1 MNLSKCCKCSY
12 TRCRCDTVES
22 TTLVPIIEKK
32 KKAVVTKSCI
42 KPEPCK
48 VTQSKCPTNRIVS
61 ISRLG
66 DKAVVTLS
74 DCTYY
79 EADLSTIDFSTF
91 SIGSGL
97 TVISVKAKESGNVL
111 EITYRD
117 INTGEITKEDVI
129 IEGDTQDIENLINN
143 LNNKIDASKIK
154 STELNNGTFT
164 ITLEDNTKFDTDLSG
179 LITADKF
186 VNSGAIISGNKLQL
200 SFNDGSSVEID
211 CSGLITADKFVNSG
225 AVISGNKLQLNFNDG
240 SSVEIDLSSIVV
252 TSSGETVLITGGSIN
267 GNTLTLNLSNNT
279 SIDVDITDLISG
291 IVNQVT
297 NNIESTVIENATN
310 QVINNFLKLGYR
322 INTQDSNYT
331 LVQDDFDGRTI
342 VRMNSASNQT
352 LTVIKPDSEEKIGT
366 VVMVRRSNGNAGT
379 LLTLVAGEGVT
390 LSPVDIS
397 PLRRIGSS
405 VSLIYIGKG
414 YWDVFGELP

>member
-32 KKAVVTKSCI
+32 KKAVVTHSCN

-111 EITYRD
+111 EITYKD

-154 STELNNGTFT
+154 STELNSGTFT
-164 ITLEDNTKFDTDLSG
+164 ITLGDNTKFDTDL
-179 LITADKF
+179 
-186 VNSGAIISGNKLQL
+186 
-200 SFNDGSSVEID
+200 
-211 CSGLITADKFVNSG
+211 SGLITADKFVNSG

-252 TSSGETVLITGGSIN
+252 TSSGETVLITGGSIK

>member
-12 TRCRCDTVES
+12 TRCRCDTVKS

-32 KKAVVTKSCI
+32 KKAVVNKSCN
-42 KPEPCK
+42 KSEPSK
-48 VTQSKCPTNRIVS
+48 VTQSKCPTNRIIS

-66 DKAVVTLS
+66 DKVVVTLS

-91 SIGSGL
+91 GTGSGL

-111 EITYRD
+111 EVTYRD

-143 LNNKIDASKIK
+143 LNNKIDANKIK
-154 STELNNGTFT
+154 STELNNGTYT
-164 ITLEDNTKFDTDLSG
+164 ITLKDNTKFDTD
-179 LITADKF
+179 F
-186 VNSGAIISGNKLQL
+186 
-200 SFNDGSSVEID
+200 
-211 CSGLITADKFVNSG
+211 SGLITADKFVNSG
-225 AVISGNKLQLNFNDG
+225 AVISGNKLQLSFNDG
-240 SSVEIDLSSIVV
+240 SSIEIDLSSIVV

-279 SIDVDITDLISG
+279 SIDVDITGLISD

-352 LTVIKPDSEEKIGT
+352 LTVIKPNSEEKIGT

-379 LLTLVAGEGVT
+379 LLTLVAGKGVT

-405 VSLIYIGKG
+405 VSLIYIGNG

>member
-12 TRCRCDTVES
+12 TRCRCDTVKS

-32 KKAVVTKSCI
+32 KKAVVTKSCN
-42 KPEPCK
+42 KSEPSK
-48 VTQSKCPTNRIVS
+48 VTQSKCPTNRIIS

-66 DKAVVTLS
+66 DKVVVTLS

-91 SIGSGL
+91 GTGSGL

-111 EITYRD
+111 EVTYRD

-143 LNNKIDASKIK
+143 LNNKIDANKIK
-154 STELNNGTFT
+154 STELNNGTYT
-164 ITLEDNTKFDTDLSG
+164 ITLKDNTKFDTD
-179 LITADKF
+179 F
-186 VNSGAIISGNKLQL
+186 
-200 SFNDGSSVEID
+200 
-211 CSGLITADKFVNSG
+211 SGLITADKFVNSG
-225 AVISGNKLQLNFNDG
+225 AVISGNKLQLSFNDG
-240 SSVEIDLSSIVV
+240 SSIEIDLSSIVV

-279 SIDVDITDLISG
+279 SIDVDITGLISD

-352 LTVIKPDSEEKIGT
+352 LTVIKPNSEEKIGT

-379 LLTLVAGEGVT
+379 LLTLVAGKGVT

-405 VSLIYIGKG
+405 VSLIYIGNG

>member
-1 MNLSKCCKCSY
+1 MNSSKCCKCSY
-12 TRCRCDTVES
+12 TRCRCDTVKS

-32 KKAVVTKSCI
+32 KKAVVTKSCN
-42 KPEPCK
+42 KSEPSK
-48 VTQSKCPTNRIVS
+48 VTQSKCPTNRIIS

-66 DKAVVTLS
+66 DKVVVTLN

-79 EADLSTIDFSTF
+79 ETDLSTIDFSTF
-91 SIGSGL
+91 STGSGL

-111 EITYRD
+111 EVTYRD

-129 IEGDTQDIENLINN
+129 IKGDTQDIENLINN

-154 STELNNGTFT
+154 STELNNGIYT
-164 ITLEDNTKFDTDLSG
+164 ITLKDNTKFNTD
-179 LITADKF
+179 F
-186 VNSGAIISGNKLQL
+186 
-200 SFNDGSSVEID
+200 
-211 CSGLITADKFVNSG
+211 SGLITADKFVNSG
-225 AVISGNKLQLNFNDG
+225 AVISGNKLQLSFNDG
-240 SSVEIDLSSIVV
+240 SNVEIDLSSIVV

-267 GNTLTLNLSNNT
+267 GNTLTLNLSNGTN
-279 SIDVDITDLISG
+279 IDVDITGLISG

-405 VSLIYIGKG
+405 VSLIYIGNG

>member
-12 TRCRCDTVES
+12 TRCRCDTVKS

-32 KKAVVTKSCI
+32 KNAVVTKSCN
-42 KPEPCK
+42 KPEPSK
-48 VTQSKCPTNRIVS
+48 VTQSKCPTNRIIS

-66 DKAVVTLS
+66 DKVVVTLN

-91 SIGSGL
+91 
-97 TVISVKAKESGNVL
+97 
-111 EITYRD
+111 
-117 INTGEITKEDVI
+117 
-129 IEGDTQDIENLINN
+129 
-143 LNNKIDASKIK
+143 
-154 STELNNGTFT
+154 F
-164 ITLEDNTKFDTDLSG
+164 
-179 LITADKF
+179 
-186 VNSGAIISGNKLQL
+186 
-200 SFNDGSSVEID
+200 
-211 CSGLITADKFVNSG
+211 SGLITADKFVNSG
-225 AVISGNKLQLNFNDG
+225 AVISGNKLQLSFNDG
-240 SSVEIDLSSIVV
+240 SSIEIDLSSIVV

-279 SIDVDITDLISG
+279 SIDVDITGLISG

-297 NNIESTVIENATN
+297 KNIESTVIENATN

-322 INTQDSNYT
+322 INTQNSNYT

-352 LTVIKPDSEEKIGT
+352 LTVIKPASEEKIGT

-405 VSLIYIGKG
+405 VSLIYIGNG

>member
-12 TRCRCDTVES
+12 TRCRCDTVKS

-32 KKAVVTKSCI
+32 KKAVVTKSCN
-42 KPEPCK
+42 KSEPSK
-48 VTQSKCPTNRIVS
+48 VTQSKCPTNRIIS

-66 DKAVVTLS
+66 DKVVVTLS

-91 SIGSGL
+91 GTGSGL

-111 EITYRD
+111 EVTYRD

-143 LNNKIDASKIK
+143 LNNKIDANKIK
-154 STELNNGTFT
+154 STELNNGTYT
-164 ITLEDNTKFDTDLSG
+164 ITLKDNTKFDTD
-179 LITADKF
+179 F
-186 VNSGAIISGNKLQL
+186 
-200 SFNDGSSVEID
+200 
-211 CSGLITADKFVNSG
+211 SGLITADKFVNSG
-225 AVISGNKLQLNFNDG
+225 AVISGNKLQLSFNDG

-279 SIDVDITDLISG
+279 SIDVDITGLISD

-352 LTVIKPDSEEKIGT
+352 LTVIKPNSEEKIGT

-379 LLTLVAGEGVT
+379 LLTLVAGKGVT

-405 VSLIYIGKG
+405 VSLIYIGNG
-414 YWDVFGELP
+414 HWDVFGELP

>member
-12 TRCRCDTVES
+12 TRCRCDTVKS

-32 KKAVVTKSCI
+32 KKAVVTKSCN
-42 KPEPCK
+42 KSEPSK
-48 VTQSKCPTNRIVS
+48 VTQSKCPTNRIIS

-66 DKAVVTLS
+66 DKVVVTLS

-91 SIGSGL
+91 STVSGL
-97 TVISVKAKESGNVL
+97 TVISVKAKESSNVL
-111 EITYRD
+111 EVTYRD
-117 INTGEITKEDVI
+117 INTGKITKEDVI
-129 IEGDTQDIENLINN
+129 IKGDIQDIENLINN
-143 LNNKIDASKIK
+143 LNNKIDANKIK
-154 STELNNGTFT
+154 STELKNGTYT
-164 ITLEDNTKFDTDLSG
+164 ITLKDNTKFDTD
-179 LITADKF
+179 F
-186 VNSGAIISGNKLQL
+186 
-200 SFNDGSSVEID
+200 
-211 CSGLITADKFVNSG
+211 SGLITADKFVNSG
-225 AVISGNKLQLNFNDG
+225 AVISGNKLQLSFNDG
-240 SSVEIDLSSIVV
+240 SIVEIDLSSIVV
-252 TSSGETVLITGGSIN
+252 TSSGETVLITGGSIK

-279 SIDVDITDLISG
+279 SIDVDITGLISD

-322 INTQDSNYT
+322 INTQDTNYT

-366 VVMVRRSNGNAGT
+366 VVMVRRSNGNTGT

-405 VSLIYIGKG
+405 VSLIYIGNG
-414 YWDVFGELP
+414 HWDVFGELP

>member
-12 TRCRCDTVES
+12 TRCRCDTVKS
-22 TTLVPIIEKK
+22 TALVPIIEKK
-32 KKAVVTKSCI
+32 KKAVVTKSCN
-42 KPEPCK
+42 KSEPSK
-48 VTQSKCPTNRIVS
+48 VTQSKCPTNRIIS

-66 DKAVVTLS
+66 DKVVVTLN

-91 SIGSGL
+91 STGSGL
-97 TVISVKAKESGNVL
+97 TVISVKAKENGNTL
-111 EITYRD
+111 EVTYRD

-129 IEGDTQDIENLINN
+129 IEWNAQDIENLINN

-154 STELNNGTFT
+154 STELNNGTYT
-164 ITLEDNTKFDTDLSG
+164 ITLKDNTKFDTD
-179 LITADKF
+179 F
-186 VNSGAIISGNKLQL
+186 
-200 SFNDGSSVEID
+200 
-211 CSGLITADKFVNSG
+211 SGLITADKFVNSG
-225 AVISGNKLQLNFNDG
+225 AVISGNKLQLSFNDG

-279 SIDVDITDLISG
+279 SIDVDITGLISG

-405 VSLIYIGKG
+405 VSLIYIGNG
-414 YWDVFGELP
+414 HWDVFGELP

>member
-12 TRCRCDTVES
+12 TRCRCDTVKS
-22 TTLVPIIEKK
+22 TALVPIIEKK
-32 KKAVVTKSCI
+32 KKAVVTKSCN
-42 KPEPCK
+42 KSEPSK
-48 VTQSKCPTNRIVS
+48 VTQSKCPTNRIIS

-66 DKAVVTLS
+66 DKVVVTLN

-91 SIGSGL
+91 STGSGL
-97 TVISVKAKESGNVL
+97 TVISVKAKENGNTL
-111 EITYRD
+111 EVTYRD

-129 IEGDTQDIENLINN
+129 IEGNAQDIENLINN

-154 STELNNGTFT
+154 STELNNGTYT
-164 ITLEDNTKFDTDLSG
+164 ITLKDNTKFDTD
-179 LITADKF
+179 F
-186 VNSGAIISGNKLQL
+186 
-200 SFNDGSSVEID
+200 
-211 CSGLITADKFVNSG
+211 SGLITADKFVNSG
-225 AVISGNKLQLNFNDG
+225 AVISGNKLQLSFNDG

-279 SIDVDITDLISG
+279 SIDVDITGLISG
-291 IVNQVT
+291 IVKQVT

-405 VSLIYIGKG
+405 VSLIYIGNG
-414 YWDVFGELP
+414 HWDVFGELP

>member
-12 TRCRCDTVES
+12 TRCRCDTKS

-32 KKAVVTKSCI
+32 KKTVVTKSCN
-42 KPEPCK
+42 KSEPSK
-48 VTQSKCPTNRIVS
+48 VTQSKCPTNRIIS

-66 DKAVVTLS
+66 DKVVVTLN

-91 SIGSGL
+91 STGSGL

-111 EITYRD
+111 EVTYRD

-143 LNNKIDASKIK
+143 LNNKIDANKIK
-154 STELNNGTFT
+154 STELNNGTYT
-164 ITLEDNTKFDTDLSG
+164 ITLKDNTKFDTD
-179 LITADKF
+179 F
-186 VNSGAIISGNKLQL
+186 
-200 SFNDGSSVEID
+200 
-211 CSGLITADKFVNSG
+211 SGLITADKFVNSG
-225 AVISGNKLQLNFNDG
+225 AVISGNKLQLSFNDG
-240 SSVEIDLSSIVV
+240 SIIEIDLSSIVV
-252 TSSGETVLITGGSIN
+252 ASSGETVLITGGSIN
-267 GNTLTLNLSNNT
+267 GNILTLNLSNNT
-279 SIDVDITDLISG
+279 SIDVDITGLISG

-331 LVQDDFDGRTI
+331 LVQGDFDGRTI

-352 LTVIKPDSEEKIGT
+352 LTVIKPDSEEKVGT

-414 YWDVFGELP
+414 HWDVFGELP

>member
-12 TRCRCDTVES
+12 TRCRCDTVKS

-32 KKAVVTKSCI
+32 KKAVVTKSCN
-42 KPEPCK
+42 KSEPSK
-48 VTQSKCPTNRIVS
+48 VTQSKCPTNRIIS

-66 DKAVVTLS
+66 DKVVVTLS

-79 EADLSTIDFSTF
+79 EADLSTVDFSTF
-91 SIGSGL
+91 STGSGL

-143 LNNKIDASKIK
+143 LNNKIDANKIK
-154 STELNNGTFT
+154 STELNNGTYT
-164 ITLEDNTKFDTDLSG
+164 ITLEDNTKFDTD
-179 LITADKF
+179 F
-186 VNSGAIISGNKLQL
+186 
-200 SFNDGSSVEID
+200 
-211 CSGLITADKFVNSG
+211 SGLITADKFVNSG
-225 AVISGNKLQLNFNDG
+225 AVISGNKLQLSFNDG

-279 SIDVDITDLISG
+279 SIDVDITGLISG
-291 IVNQVT
+291 IVKQVT

-322 INTQDSNYT
+322 INTKDSNYT

-405 VSLIYIGKG
+405 VSLIYIGNG
-414 YWDVFGELP
+414 HWDVFGELP

>member
-12 TRCRCDTVES
+12 TRCRCDTVKS

-32 KKAVVTKSCI
+32 KKAVVTKSCN
-42 KPEPCK
+42 KSEPSK
-48 VTQSKCPTNRIVS
+48 VTQSKCPTNRIIS

-66 DKAVVTLS
+66 DKVVVTLN

-79 EADLSTIDFSTF
+79 ETDLSTIDFSTF
-91 SIGSGL
+91 STGSGL

-111 EITYRD
+111 EVTYRD

-129 IEGDTQDIENLINN
+129 IKGDTQDIENLINN

-154 STELNNGTFT
+154 STELNNGIYT
-164 ITLEDNTKFDTDLSG
+164 ITLKDNTKFNTD
-179 LITADKF
+179 F
-186 VNSGAIISGNKLQL
+186 
-200 SFNDGSSVEID
+200 
-211 CSGLITADKFVNSG
+211 SGLITADKFVNSG
-225 AVISGNKLQLNFNDG
+225 AVISGNKLQLSFNDG
-240 SSVEIDLSSIVV
+240 SNVEIDLSSIVV

-267 GNTLTLNLSNNT
+267 GNTLTLNLSNGTN
-279 SIDVDITDLISG
+279 IDVDITGLISG

-405 VSLIYIGKG
+405 VSLIYIGNG

>member
-12 TRCRCDTVES
+12 TRCRCDTVKS

-32 KKAVVTKSCI
+32 KKAVVTKSCN
-42 KPEPCK
+42 KSEPSK
-48 VTQSKCPTNRIVS
+48 VTQSKCPTNRIIS

-66 DKAVVTLS
+66 DKVVVTLS

-91 SIGSGL
+91 STGSGL

-129 IEGDTQDIENLINN
+129 IEGNAQDIENLINN
-143 LNNKIDASKIK
+143 LNNKIDANKIK
-154 STELNNGTFT
+154 STELNNGTYT
-164 ITLEDNTKFDTDLSG
+164 ITLKDNTKFDTD
-179 LITADKF
+179 F
-186 VNSGAIISGNKLQL
+186 
-200 SFNDGSSVEID
+200 
-211 CSGLITADKFVNSG
+211 SGLITADKFVNSG
-225 AVISGNKLQLNFNDG
+225 AVISGNKLQLSFNDG

-279 SIDVDITDLISG
+279 SIDVDITGLISG

-322 INTQDSNYT
+322 INTKDSNYT

-405 VSLIYIGKG
+405 VSLIYIGNG
-414 YWDVFGELP
+414 HWDVFGELP

>member
-12 TRCRCDTVES
+12 TRCRCDTVKS

-32 KKAVVTKSCI
+32 KKAVVTKSCN
-42 KPEPCK
+42 KPEPSK
-48 VTQSKCPTNRIVS
+48 VTQSKCPTNRIIS

-66 DKAVVTLS
+66 DKVVVTLN

-97 TVISVKAKESGNVL
+97 MVISVKAKESGNVL
-111 EITYRD
+111 EVTYKD

-129 IEGDTQDIENLINN
+129 IEGDTQDIKNLINN

-154 STELNNGTFT
+154 STELNNGTYT
-164 ITLEDNTKFDTDLSG
+164 ITLKDNTKFDTD
-179 LITADKF
+179 F
-186 VNSGAIISGNKLQL
+186 
-200 SFNDGSSVEID
+200 
-211 CSGLITADKFVNSG
+211 SGLITADKFVNSG
-225 AVISGNKLQLNFNDG
+225 AVISGNKLQLSFNDG
-240 SSVEIDLSSIVV
+240 SSIEIDLSSIVV

-279 SIDVDITDLISG
+279 SIDVDITGLISG

-366 VVMVRRSNGNAGT
+366 VVMVRRSKGNVGT

>member
-1 MNLSKCCKCSY
+1 MNLSKCSKCSH
-12 TRCRCDTVES
+12 TRCRCDTVKS

-32 KKAVVTKSCI
+32 KKTVVTKSCN
-42 KPEPCK
+42 KPEPSK
-48 VTQSKCPTNRIVS
+48 VTQSKCPTNRIIS

-66 DKAVVTLS
+66 DKVVVTLS

-91 SIGSGL
+91 STGSGL
-97 TVISVKAKESGNVL
+97 TVISVKAKGSGNTL
-111 EITYRD
+111 EVTYKD

-143 LNNKIDASKIK
+143 LNNKIDANKIK
-154 STELNNGTFT
+154 STELNNGTYT
-164 ITLEDNTKFDTDLSG
+164 ITLEDNTKFDTD
-179 LITADKF
+179 F
-186 VNSGAIISGNKLQL
+186 
-200 SFNDGSSVEID
+200 
-211 CSGLITADKFVNSG
+211 SGLITADKFVNSG
-225 AVISGNKLQLNFNDG
+225 AVISGNKLQLSFNDG

-279 SIDVDITDLISG
+279 SIDVDITGLISDV
-291 IVNQVT
+291 VNQVT

-379 LLTLVAGEGVT
+379 LLTLVAGKGVT

-405 VSLIYIGKG
+405 VSLIYIGNG
-414 YWDVFGELP
+414 HWDVFGELP

>member
-1 MNLSKCCKCSY
+1 MNSSKCCKCSY
-12 TRCRCDTVES
+12 TRCRCDTVKS

-32 KKAVVTKSCI
+32 KKAVVTKSCN
-42 KPEPCK
+42 KSEPSK
-48 VTQSKCPTNRIVS
+48 VTQSKCPTNRIIS

-66 DKAVVTLS
+66 DKVVVTLN

-91 SIGSGL
+91 STGSGL

-111 EITYRD
+111 EVTYRD

-129 IEGDTQDIENLINN
+129 IKGDTQDIENLINN

-154 STELNNGTFT
+154 STELNNGIYT
-164 ITLEDNTKFDTDLSG
+164 ITLKDNTKFNTD
-179 LITADKF
+179 F
-186 VNSGAIISGNKLQL
+186 
-200 SFNDGSSVEID
+200 
-211 CSGLITADKFVNSG
+211 SGLITADKFVNSG
-225 AVISGNKLQLNFNDG
+225 AVISGNKLQLSFNDG
-240 SSVEIDLSSIVV
+240 SNVEIDLSSIVV

-267 GNTLTLNLSNNT
+267 GNTLTLNLSNGTN
-279 SIDVDITDLISG
+279 IDVDITGLISG

-405 VSLIYIGKG
+405 VSLIYIGNG

>member
-32 KKAVVTKSCI
+32 KKAVVTKPCN

-48 VTQSKCPTNRIVS
+48 DTKSKCPTNRIVS

-66 DKAVVTLS
+66 DKVVVTLS

-111 EITYRD
+111 EITYKD

-129 IEGDTQDIENLINN
+129 IEVDTQDIENLINN

-186 VNSGAIISGNKLQL
+186 VNSGA
-200 SFNDGSSVEID
+200 
-211 CSGLITADKFVNSG
+211 
-225 AVISGNKLQLNFNDG
+225 VISGNKLQLNFNDG

-252 TSSGETVLITGGSIN
+252 TSSGETVLITGGSIK

>member
-12 TRCRCDTVES
+12 TRCRCDTVKS

-32 KKAVVTKSCI
+32 KAVVTKSCN
-42 KPEPCK
+42 KSEPSK
-48 VTQSKCPTNRIVS
+48 VTQSKCPTNRIIS

-66 DKAVVTLS
+66 DKVVVTLS

-91 SIGSGL
+91 GTGSGL

-111 EITYRD
+111 EVTYRD

-129 IEGDTQDIENLINN
+129 IEGDTQDIKNLINN

-154 STELNNGTFT
+154 STELNNGTYT
-164 ITLEDNTKFDTDLSG
+164 ITLEDNTKFDTD
-179 LITADKF
+179 F
-186 VNSGAIISGNKLQL
+186 
-200 SFNDGSSVEID
+200 
-211 CSGLITADKFVNSG
+211 SGLITADKFVNSG
-225 AVISGNKLQLNFNDG
+225 AVISGNKLQLSFNDG

-279 SIDVDITDLISG
+279 SIDVDITGLISG

-342 VRMNSASNQT
+342 VRMNSTSNQT

-366 VVMVRRSNGNAGT
+366 VVMVRRSNGNTGT
-379 LLTLVAGEGVT
+379 LLTLVTGKGVT

-405 VSLIYIGKG
+405 VSLIYIGNG
-414 YWDVFGELP
+414 HWDVFGELP

>member
-12 TRCRCDTVES
+12 TRCRCDTVKS
-22 TTLVPIIEKK
+22 TALVPIIEKK
-32 KKAVVTKSCI
+32 KKAVVTKSCN
-42 KPEPCK
+42 KSEPSK
-48 VTQSKCPTNRIVS
+48 VTQSKCPTNRIIS

-66 DKAVVTLS
+66 DKVVVTLN

-91 SIGSGL
+91 STGSGL
-97 TVISVKAKESGNVL
+97 TVISVKAKENGNTL
-111 EITYRD
+111 EVTYRD

-129 IEGDTQDIENLINN
+129 IEGNAQDIENLINN

-154 STELNNGTFT
+154 STELNNGTYT
-164 ITLEDNTKFDTDLSG
+164 ITLKDNTKFDTD
-179 LITADKF
+179 F
-186 VNSGAIISGNKLQL
+186 
-200 SFNDGSSVEID
+200 
-211 CSGLITADKFVNSG
+211 SGLITADKFVNSG
-225 AVISGNKLQLNFNDG
+225 AVISGNKLQLSFNDG

-279 SIDVDITDLISG
+279 SIDVDITGLISG
-291 IVNQVT
+291 IVKQVT

-322 INTQDSNYT
+322 INTKDSNYT

-405 VSLIYIGKG
+405 VSLIYIGNG
-414 YWDVFGELP
+414 HWDVFGELP

>member
-12 TRCRCDTVES
+12 TRCRCDTVKS

-32 KKAVVTKSCI
+32 KKAVVTKSCN
-42 KPEPCK
+42 KSEPSK
-48 VTQSKCPTNRIVS
+48 VTQSKCPTNRIIS

-66 DKAVVTLS
+66 DKVVVTLS

-91 SIGSGL
+91 STGSGL

-143 LNNKIDASKIK
+143 LNNKIDANKIK
-154 STELNNGTFT
+154 STELNNGTYT
-164 ITLEDNTKFDTDLSG
+164 ITLEDNTKFDTD
-179 LITADKF
+179 F
-186 VNSGAIISGNKLQL
+186 
-200 SFNDGSSVEID
+200 
-211 CSGLITADKFVNSG
+211 SGLITADKFVNSG
-225 AVISGNKLQLNFNDG
+225 AVISGNKLQLSFNDG

-279 SIDVDITDLISG
+279 SIDVDITGLISG

-322 INTQDSNYT
+322 INTKDSNYT

-405 VSLIYIGKG
+405 VSLIYIGNG
-414 YWDVFGELP
+414 HWDVFGELP